1 MRSMRNAGGYVRVY
15 RSMLEWEWYD
25 DGACCRLMLHLLL
38 SVNWEPKE
46 WHGQQIAPGQLVTSI
61 DKLAGKLR
69 LSRSAIRRA
78 LDKLKSTGETTV
90 HTNNHWTTITLA
102 NWAEYQEGQ
111 PTNGRQKS
119 QPTADQRPTSDR
131 PAATTKEGNKGRREE
146 GNTAGPGFDEFYA
159 AYPVHKAKGNAVKAW
174 ARLTDSER
182 TLCLPA
188 IAAQVKAQ
196 HFRGADG
203 KDYIPHPASWLN
215 ARRWEDEVKI
225 STGEP
230 APTVRRAAGW
240 LEAK

>member
-1 MRSMRNAGGYVRVY
+1 MSRKAPAVQVYVEDFLGGTRFMSNAEVGLYTRLLFEQVDNGPIPDNVEHFVKAYGKECRKLWATVRSKFV
-15 RSMLEWEWYD
+15 
-25 DGACCRLMLHLLL
+25 DGPMPGTIINERMA
-38 SVNWEPKE
+38 KA
-46 WHGQQIAPGQLVTSI
+46 IA
-61 DKLAGKLR
+61 DRDAF
-69 LSRSAIRRA
+69 
-78 LDKLKSTGETTV
+78 
-90 HTNNHWTTITLA
+90 
-102 NWAEYQEGQ
+102 
-111 PTNGRQKS
+111 RQR
-119 QPTADQRPTSDR
+119 QSDR
-131 PAATTKEGNKGRREE
+131 GKASAEARLNRGSTKHKQSLGSTVVEPLGDGV
-146 GNTAGPGFDEFYA
+146 GINTSEKERASKDFDEFYA

-174 ARLTDSER
+174 ARLTDAER

-225 STGEP
+225 PTGEP